1 MQAIDKI
8 KNRFGI
14 DAISRCSGIFLKT
27 KVNKMY
33 LNCHSYHSL
42 RYGTIPIEVLVAQ
55 AKAVINVNTLALTDI
70 NTVTGIYEF
79 KRIIEEENIKPIVGI
94 EFRQN
99 NKLLWLSQN
108 QRELEKCVACLP
120 NTIYLAQT
128 YPILRQIL
136 NT

>member
-1 MQAIDKI
+1 
-8 KNRFGI
+8 
-14 DAISRCSGIFLKT
+14 
-27 KVNKMY
+27 
-33 LNCHSYHSL
+33 
-42 RYGTIPIEVLVAQ
+42 
-55 AKAVINVNTLALTDI
+55 LALTDI

-79 KRIIEEENIKPIVGI
+79 KKYEEENIKPIVGI

-99 NKLLWLSQN
+99 NKLYIGLAKTKGNWRNVS
-108 QRELEKCVACLP
+108 CLP